1 MIFNVTFKYFGK
13 YLTMIYKYQ
22 YSYNYLKFYSHVFWN
37 ERIWLKMN
45 LKQLTLSSEPKKSYS
60 RSLKRS
66 TDVVIDSENNIRSV
80 NNYPTKL
87 RLKVKFF
94 WSDKNGGWFK
104 IVVQINVCNS
114 SNPQSFRGAS
124 PALPPPPL
132 GPLPGLYPRPAVD
145 LKVVSRPLAYSR
157 PP

>member
-1 MIFNVTFKYFGK
+1 
-13 YLTMIYKYQ
+13 
-22 YSYNYLKFYSHVFWN
+22 
-37 ERIWLKMN
+37 MN
-45 LKQLTLSSEPKKSYS
+45 SKQLTLSSEPKKSYS

-124 PALPPPPL
+124 PPPHPR
-132 GPLPGLYPRPAVD
+132 GPLPGLYRRPVAD
-145 LKVVSRPLAYSR
+145 LKAVHRPLAYSR
-157 PP
+157 PPNHKSWIRPCGYPHSAQKLLQII